1 MSLEFAPSRCPW
13 GRERLRNA
21 PRSIYWP

>member
-21 PRSIYWP
+21 PRFIY